1 MATNQLSDLQIRKAK
16 PKDKEYL
23 LTDGQCL
30 YLRVR
35 PDGSKDWMFI
45 YRFGPE
51 GKKRK
56 ISFGSLDDL
65 PLASARLRRN
75 ECRESIKQGI
85 DPQLL
90 RDQREAE
97 QEAQRQAMAAH
108 NVRLTV
114 KELFLRWERVEL
126 SARKDGGKEV
136 RRSFE
141 KDVLTAIGDMAAEDV
156 KRATIAAILD
166 AVVERGAR
174 ILARNLLGDLRQ
186 MFGFAVKRDLVE
198 NDPTSHLKR
207 SDYGTKQER
216 ERVLSEAEIKTLRR
230 TLPAAKMT
238 KTNQLVLW
246 IQLGTGCRIG
256 EILQARWEHINL
268 DAGTWRIPSETAK
281 NAKEHTIALSEFA
294 LEQFKALNAITATK
308 KNEKGESVPCTWV
321 IPARQPDNHVDLKTV
336 SKQVADRQRGDKEAM
351 SNRSANGNALA
362 LPGGKWTPHDLR
374 RTAATMMVQLGA
386 APDVVE
392 KCLNH
397 VEQNRMKR
405 IYQRHDYAAEMKQAW
420 RLLGQ
425 RLDLLTRV
433 DADNVVTMPPKA
445 A

>member
-126 SARKDGGKEV
+126 SGRKDGGKEV

-141 KDVLTAIGDMAAEDV
+141 KDVLPAIGDLASEDV

-166 AVVERGAR
+166 TVVERGAR

-186 MFGFAVKRDLVE
+186 MFGFAIKRGLIE

-207 SDYGTKQER
+207 NDFGMKVER
-216 ERVLSEAEIKTLRR
+216 ERVLAEAEIKALWKA
-230 TLPAAKMT
+230 LPIAGMT
-238 KTNQLVLW
+238 KANQLALS
-246 IQLGTGCRIG
+246 IQLGTACRIG
-256 EILQARWEHINL
+256 EILQARWEHVDL
-268 DAGTWRIPSETAK
+268 EAGTWRIPAANAK
-281 NAKEHTIALSEFA
+281 NAREHTIALSEFA
-294 LEQFKALNAITATK
+294 LVRFQSLNAITGTK
-308 KNEKGESVPCTWV
+308 KNAQGEDVACPWV
-321 IPARQPDNHVDLKTV
+321 MPARLTESHVDLKSIT
-336 SKQVADRQRGDKEAM
+336 KQVADRQRGEKDAM
-351 SNRSANGNALA
+351 SKRSTSGKALI
-362 LPGGKWTPHDLR
+362 LSGGQWTPHDLR

-392 KCLNH
+392 RCLNH

-420 RLLGQ
+420 QLLGQ
-425 RLDLLTRV
+425 RLELLACE
-433 DADNVVTMPPKA
+433 DAANVVTIHPRA

>member
-1 MATNQLSDLQIRKAK
+1 MATNMLGDKQIKNAK

-56 ISFGSLDDL
+56 IGFGSLDDL
-65 PLASARLRRN
+65 PLSSARIKRTA
-75 ECRESIKQGI
+75 CRESIKQGV

-90 RDQREAE
+90 RGQREAE
-97 QEAQRQAMAAH
+97 QEAQRQALVAQS
-108 NVRLTV
+108 VRLTV
-114 KELFLRWERVEL
+114 RELFARWERVEL
-126 SARKDGGKEV
+126 SARKDTGKEV
-136 RRSFE
+136 RRCFE
-141 KDVLTAIGDMAAEDV
+141 KDVLPVLGDLAAEDV
-156 KRATIAAILD
+156 KRANVAAILD
-166 AVVERGAR
+166 TVVERGAR

-186 MFGFAVKRDLVE
+186 MFGFAVKRELVE

-207 SDYGTKQER
+207 NDYGMKIER
-216 ERVLSEAEIKTLRR
+216 ERVLSEVEIKLLRR
-230 TLPAAKMT
+230 ALPAAKMA

-256 EILQARWEHINL
+256 EILQARWEHINQ

-294 LEQFKALNAITATK
+294 LEKFKALNAITATK

-321 IPARQPDNHVDLKTV
+321 MPARQPDNHVDLKTV

-420 RLLGQ
+420 QLLGQ
-425 RLDLLTRV
+425 RLDLLTRE
-433 DADNVVTMPPKA
+433 DADNVITIHSKVA
-445 A
+445 

>member
-126 SARKDGGKEV
+126 SGRKDGGKEV

-141 KDVLTAIGDMAAEDV
+141 KDVLPAIGDLASEDV

-166 AVVERGAR
+166 TVVERGAR

-186 MFGFAVKRDLVE
+186 MFGFAIKRGLIE

-207 SDYGTKQER
+207 NDFGMKVER
-216 ERVLSEAEIKTLRR
+216 DRVLAEVEIKALWKA
-230 TLPAAKMT
+230 LPGSGMT
-238 KTNQLVLW
+238 KANQLALS
-246 IQLGTGCRIG
+246 IQLGTACRIG
-256 EILQARWEHINL
+256 EILQARWEHVDL
-268 DAGTWRIPSETAK
+268 EAGTWRIPAANAK
-281 NAKEHTIALSEFA
+281 NAREHTIALSEFVLA
-294 LEQFKALNAITATK
+294 RFQSLNTITGTK
-308 KNEKGESVPCTWV
+308 KNAQGKDVACPWV
-321 IPARQPDNHVDLKTV
+321 MPARLTESHVDLKSIT
-336 SKQVADRQRGDKEAM
+336 KQVADRQRGEKDAM
-351 SNRSANGNALA
+351 SKRSTSGKALI
-362 LPGGKWTPHDLR
+362 LSGGQWTPHDLR

-392 KCLNH
+392 RCLNH

-420 RLLGQ
+420 QLLGQ
-425 RLDLLTRV
+425 RLELLACE
-433 DADNVVTMPPKA
+433 DAANVVTIHPRA